1 MSDDFNLQR
10 FVNAQQPIYAAALS
24 ELKGGRK
31 QSHWMWFVFPQVA
44 GLGRSTMAKHYAI
57 RSRQEAAAY
66 LAWPLLGTRL
76 AECTRVVLEAEGQ
89 SAHDIFGS
97 PDDLKF
103 RSSMTLFDQVDH
115 GGLYG
120 RALDR
125 FFAGKRDEATVEI
138 MMSWHE
144 SPP

>member
-1 MSDDFNLQR
+1 MSDDLNLQR
-10 FVNAQQPIYAAALS
+10 FVLAQQPVYAAALA

-44 GLGRSTMAKHYAI
+44 GLGHSTMAKHYAI
-57 RSRQEAAAY
+57 RSWHEAIAY
-66 LAWPLLGTRL
+66 LASPLLGARL
-76 AECTRVVLEAEGQ
+76 AECTRAVLEAEGR
-89 SAHDIFGS
+89 SAQDIFGS

-103 RSSMTLFDQVDH
+103 RSSMTLFDAVDH

-125 FFAGKRDEATVEI
+125 FFAGKPDEATVEI
-138 MMSWHE
+138 MRSWVE